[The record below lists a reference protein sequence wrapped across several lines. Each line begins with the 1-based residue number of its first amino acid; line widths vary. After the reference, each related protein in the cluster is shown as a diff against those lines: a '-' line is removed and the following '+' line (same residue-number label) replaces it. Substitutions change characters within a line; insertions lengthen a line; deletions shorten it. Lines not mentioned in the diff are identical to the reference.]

1 MMLGMLLAFSNTS
14 AISVVWPMATA
25 SSAVRT
31 NPSMRETVVP
41 AAMIALAAARPCL
54 GRWEA
59 AGSGFGASSSVC
71 AAGGGCGGE
80 DDSGLGAEVAACRG
94 RYAEGAELISVGL

>member
-1 MMLGMLLAFSNTS
+1 MLLAFSNTS
-14 AISVVWPMATA
+14 AIRVVWPMATA

-41 AAMIALAAARPCL
+41 AAMIALAAARPFL

-59 AGSGFGASSSVC
+59 AGSGSGESSSVR
-71 AAGGGCGGE
+71 AAAPVCGGE
-80 DDSGLGAEVAACRG
+80 GDSGLGTEVAACRG
-94 RYAEGAELISVGL
+94 WYAEGAELISVGL